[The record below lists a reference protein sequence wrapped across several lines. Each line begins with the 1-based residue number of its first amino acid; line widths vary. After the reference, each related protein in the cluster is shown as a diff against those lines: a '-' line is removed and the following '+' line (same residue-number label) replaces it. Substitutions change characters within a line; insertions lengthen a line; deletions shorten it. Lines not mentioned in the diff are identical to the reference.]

1 MTLAQGSL
9 WSYAAVL
16 VASLSFTLALTPV
29 AFRVA
34 RWRGWLDKPGGH
46 KGHVEAMPYLGGA
59 AMALGFATAV
69 LVGSVVFSG
78 PTRGELATIIV
89 AAMVL
94 SVVGLIDDIR
104 HGIGPGIRVAFE
116 TVAALVV
123 WRVGSGVDL
132 FPNAGLNALIT
143 VLWIVGITNA
153 FNLLDNMDG
162 LSAGVAAIAASFFF
176 LLAATNGQYLVATLA
191 VGLAGCA
198 VAFLRHNFHPARIY
212 MGDCGSMF
220 LGFLVAVLGIKLRF
234 VDAPRIVGLFVPVLV
249 LSVAI
254 FDTTLVTCAR
264 LVHRRSPFIGGQDH
278 TSHRLASIGLPV
290 RVAVAV
296 IYASAVGSGW
306 LALVLVRA
314 DHVQGL
320 ILISFVVVVW
330 TAFGIALGLVPAY
343 ETSTREQVVLTRV
356 PRAKADETETRATA

>member
-1 MTLAQGSL
+1 MILTQGSV
-9 WSYAAVL
+9 WSYVAVFL
-16 VASLSFTLALTPV
+16 ASLSFTFALTPV

-34 RWRGWLDKPGGH
+34 RWRGWMDEPAANKSH
-46 KGHVEAMPYLGGA
+46 AEAMPYLGGA

-69 LVGSVVFSG
+69 LIGSVVFSA
-78 PTRGELATIIV
+78 PTRGELASIIV

-94 SVVGLIDDIR
+94 SLVGLVDDIR
-104 HGIGPGIRVAFE
+104 HGIGPGVRLVFE
-116 TVAALVV
+116 TAAALVV

-132 FPNAGLNALIT
+132 LPNAGVNALVT

-162 LSAGVAAIAASFFF
+162 LSAGVAAIAATFFF

-198 VAFLRHNFHPARIY
+198 VAFLRHNFFPARIH

-234 VDAPRIVGLFVPVLV
+234 VEAPRVVALFVPVLV
-249 LSVAI
+249 LAVAI

-264 LVHRRSPFIGGQDH
+264 LAHRRSPFLGGLDH
-278 TSHRLASIGLPV
+278 TSHRLASLGLPV
-290 RVAVAV
+290 RVAVAL
-296 IYASAVGSGW
+296 IYASAIGSGW
-306 LALVLVRA
+306 LALVLARA
-314 DHVQGL
+314 DSAQGL
-320 ILISFVVVVW
+320 ILIAFVLAVAL
-330 TAFGIALGLVPAY
+330 AFGAALGLVPTY
-343 ETSTREQVVLTRV
+343 ETSKREQVVLTRV
-356 PRAKADETETRATA
+356 PRTKSEHSPKRATA